1 MTFTTTGTSLSFPGD
16 GSSRRF
22 NLDFAFFEPADLV
35 VTERRISDGME
46 TPRTLGLHYAV
57 EGGAGGTGA
66 VVAAIAPPA
75 GVAWHVRR
83 RTQRVQ
89 AADYQENDAF
99 SAAAHERALDRLQAQ
114 LQEVGAE
121 QERTLRLSPLA
132 GGLPPVPPLQNG
144 AFLRAATD
152 PERLEWTHLGP
163 SSLLVTPFMAEL
175 LDDPT
180 QEAAWET
187 LGLGAGS
194 GTVSSVNVVPAG
206 GGAGL
211 AFAGGPVTG
220 SGAITAT
227 LAFPN
232 LPEETTPNA
241 ADDQVAIYSAAG
253 AQHRRVK
260 IASLPVPPV
269 ADGGI
274 TTPKL
279 ANGAVTNAKLA
290 AGAAIQGAA
299 NATTGGGQIF
309 LDRSGDTLRFRRIVV
324 ARSVSGPS
332 VYNALSDA
340 NISIATS
347 GDTITI
353 TLAIT
358 RIAIDTGGGGGGG
371 GG

>member
-16 GSSRRF
+16 GGSRRF
-22 NLDFAFFEPADLV
+22 NLDFAFFDAADLLV
-35 VTERRISDGME
+35 VERRISDGME

-57 EGGAGGTGA
+57 EGGGGGTGA
-66 VVAAIAPPA
+66 VIAAIAPPA
-75 GVAWHVRR
+75 GVEWHVRR

-99 SAAAHERALDRLQAQ
+99 SAAGHERALDRLQ
-114 LQEVGAE
+114 
-121 QERTLRLSPLA
+121 
-132 GGLPPVPPLQNG
+132 PPLQDG

-152 PERLEWTHLGP
+152 PARLDWMHLGP
-163 SSLLVTPFMAEL
+163 STLLVTPFMAEL

-180 QEAAWET
+180 REAAWET

-206 GGAGL
+206 AAAGL
-211 AFAGGPVTG
+211 AFGGGPVTG

-279 ANGAVTNAKLA
+279 ANAAVTNAKLA

-309 LDRSGDTLRFRRIVV
+309 FDRTGDTLRFRRIVV
-324 ARSVSGPS
+324 AKSITGPS
-332 VYNALSDA
+332 TYNALSDA
-340 NISIATS
+340 SLAIATS

-353 TLAIT
+353 TLTIQ
-358 RIAIDTGGGGGGG
+358 RVLIDSGTGGGGGA
-371 GG
+371 

>member
-1 MTFTTTGTSLSFPGD
+1 M
-16 GSSRRF
+16 
-22 NLDFAFFEPADLV
+22 
-35 VTERRISDGME
+35 
-46 TPRTLGLHYAV
+46 
-57 EGGAGGTGA
+57 
-66 VVAAIAPPA
+66 
-75 GVAWHVRR
+75 
-83 RTQRVQ
+83 
-89 AADYQENDAF
+89 
-99 SAAAHERALDRLQAQ
+99 
-114 LQEVGAE
+114 
-121 QERTLRLSPLA
+121 
-132 GGLPPVPPLQNG
+132 
-144 AFLRAATD
+144 
-152 PERLEWTHLGP
+152 
-163 SSLLVTPFMAEL
+163 
-175 LDDPT
+175 
-180 QEAAWET
+180 
-187 LGLGAGS
+187 
-194 GTVSSVNVVPAG
+194 
-206 GGAGL
+206 
-211 AFAGGPVTG
+211 
-220 SGAITAT
+220 
-227 LAFPN
+227 
-232 LPEETTPNA
+232 
-241 ADDQVAIYSAAG
+241 AIYSAAG

>member
-16 GSSRRF
+16 GGSRRF
-22 NLDFAFFEPADLV
+22 NLDFAFFDAADLLV
-35 VTERRISDGME
+35 VERRISDGME

-57 EGGAGGTGA
+57 EGGGGGTGA
-66 VVAAIAPPA
+66 VIAAIAPPA
-75 GVAWHVRR
+75 GVEWHVRR

-99 SAAAHERALDRLQAQ
+99 SAAGHERALDRLQAQ
-114 LQEVGAE
+114 LQEVAAE

-132 GGLPPVPPLQNG
+132 AALPPLPPLQDG

-152 PERLEWTHLGP
+152 PARLDWMHLGP
-163 SSLLVTPFMAEL
+163 STLLVTPFMAEL

-180 QEAAWET
+180 REAAWET

-206 GGAGL
+206 AAAGL
-211 AFAGGPVTG
+211 AFGGGPVTG

-279 ANGAVTNAKLA
+279 ANAAVTNAKLA

-309 LDRSGDTLRFRRIVV
+309 FDRTGDTLRFRRIVV
-324 ARSVSGPS
+324 AKSITGPS
-332 VYNALSDA
+332 TYNALSDA
-340 NISIATS
+340 SLAIATS

-353 TLAIT
+353 TLTIQ
-358 RIAIDTGGGGGGG
+358 RVLIDSGTGGGGGA
-371 GG
+371 